1 MKHYCNY
8 GILKIEDDS
17 GNDGIRRILFLK
29 NTFTIILLC
38 HLILGSK
45 AFEVYFENDEWYR
58 IRDARNF
65 SEI

>member
-45 AFEVYFENDEWYR
+45 AFDRGLFWKWWMIQN
-58 IRDARNF
+58 
-65 SEI
+65 